1 MMSLN
6 VNVLEMIVFGK
17 NSDNLISLM
26 GSLYGSLNFV
36 HCFILGELAPALS
49 ATINI
54 TGDLVDFVLVHMGN
68 DR

>member
-6 VNVLEMIVFGK
+6 VYVLVFGK
-17 NSDNLISLM
+17 NSENLISCM
-26 GSLYGSLNFV
+26 DSLYASQNFV
-36 HCFILGELAPALS
+36 HCFIVGELAPALS